1 MRMPGWIDEIWRR
14 RPELPVLLVLL
25 GLAAASWIFVE
36 IADEVLDG
44 ETMDFDTWA
53 VRVLRRPDDPKLPIG
68 PHWLVEMGR
77 DFTALGGIAVL
88 TFMTA
93 AAAVYLG
100 LHRKWHA
107 MLLMVMAVVSGVIF
121 SSILKASFARP
132 RPETGSALTDTF
144 TSSFPS
150 GHSMLSAIVY
160 LVLGSMLARL
170 ESHRALK
177 IYFMVVAVLLTFL
190 VGLSRVYLGVHY
202 PTDVLAGWT
211 AGLAWALVW
220 WLIVRFLQ
228 HRGRVERAD
237 PDLTQSSSA

>member
-1 MRMPGWIDEIWRR
+1 
-14 RPELPVLLVLL
+14 
-25 GLAAASWIFVE
+25 
-36 IADEVLDG
+36 
-44 ETMDFDTWA
+44 
-53 VRVLRRPDDPKLPIG
+53 
-68 PHWLVEMGR
+68 
-77 DFTALGGIAVL
+77 
-88 TFMTA
+88 
-93 AAAVYLG
+93 
-100 LHRKWHA
+100 
-107 MLLMVMAVVSGVIF
+107 
-121 SSILKASFARP
+121 
-132 RPETGSALTDTF
+132 
-144 TSSFPS
+144 
-150 GHSMLSAIVY
+150 MLSAIVY